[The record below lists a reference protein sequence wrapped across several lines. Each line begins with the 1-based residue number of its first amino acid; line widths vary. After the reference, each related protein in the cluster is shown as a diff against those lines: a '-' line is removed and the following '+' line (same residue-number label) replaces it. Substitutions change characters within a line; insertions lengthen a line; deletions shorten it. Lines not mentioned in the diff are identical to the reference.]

1 MRISTG
7 GAFQR
12 GLSLMQHMQSAVDRT
27 QQQISSGRRILNP
40 SDDPIAASRSLEINE
55 AISRLTQ
62 FDRNGVMAK
71 NRLHHEESALG
82 DMNNVLQRVRE
93 LALQANNATQSNESR
108 TLIAVE
114 MRQHLDQLVQLANQ
128 QDGNGRYLFSGNMDD
143 TEPVT
148 RNGAAYIYNGDQGQ
162 RLIQIADSRQVADGD
177 PGSDLFFRIKNGSG
191 VFAVSPDAANTGT
204 GVSGAGSLQDP
215 SQYDQDQYTIRFID
229 AANYEVL
236 DSTATVIATNTFTS
250 GDTIAFRG
258 IEFSLNGAPAAG
270 DEFDVSPSQFE
281 DVFSTISNLADAVD
295 GTISNDA
302 SRAAVTNAIN
312 AGILNVDQAIG
323 NSLEIRTQV
332 GSRLAAIEDQEDSNG
347 AITLNLQASLA
358 DIEDLDYAEAISTLS
373 QQMTVLQAA
382 QQTFVRTQNLSLFN
396 YLR

>member
-7 GAFQR
+7 GAHQR
-12 GLSLMQHMQSAVDRT
+12 GLNLMQQLQSALDRT

-62 FDRNGVMAK
+62 FDRNGVMAQ

-108 TLIAVE
+108 ALIAVE

-143 TEPVT
+143 TAPVS
-148 RNGAAYIYNGDQGQ
+148 RSGGAYTYNGDQGQ
-162 RLIQIADSRQVADGD
+162 RLIQIAESRQVPDGD
-177 PGSDLFFRIKNGSG
+177 PGSELFFRIRNGNG
-191 VFAVSPDAANTGT
+191 VFAVSPNAANTGT
-204 GVSGAGSLQDP
+204 GISGSGSLQDP
-215 SQYDQDQYTIRFID
+215 SQYDQGQYTIRFID
-229 AANYEVL
+229 ATNYEVL
-236 DSTATVIATNTFTS
+236 DSSATVIATNTFTS

-258 IEFSLNGAPAAG
+258 IELSLNGNPAAG
-270 DEFDVSPSQFE
+270 DEFTVTPSQFQ
-281 DVFSTISNLADAVD
+281 DVFSTLSDLADAVD
-295 GTISNDA
+295 STISNDA

-312 AGILNVDQAIG
+312 AGILNIDQAIG

-332 GSRLAAIEDQEDSNG
+332 GSRLAAIEDQENSNG
-347 AITLNLQASLA
+347 AFALNLQAALA
-358 DIEDLDYAEAISTLS
+358 EIQDLDYAEALSNLS
-373 QQMTVLQAA
+373 QQMTVLEAA
-382 QQTFVRTQNLSLFN
+382 QQTFVRTQSLSLFN